1 MVTLHSNCGD
11 LIQMVTET
19 GQVQR
24 EIRDLEDQI
33 ESERDRNIPENLNR
47 ITTDIKLLESE
58 ANEIQ
63 EKISALKL
71 PC

>member
-1 MVTLHSNCGD
+1 
-11 LIQMVTET
+11 MVTET

-33 ESERDRNIPENLNR
+33 ENERDRNIAGNLNR
-47 ITTDIKLLESE
+47 ITNDIKSLECE
-58 ANEIQ
+58 AADIQ
-63 EKISALKL
+63 EKIALVKQ

>member
-1 MVTLHSNCGD
+1 
-11 LIQMVTET
+11 MVTET